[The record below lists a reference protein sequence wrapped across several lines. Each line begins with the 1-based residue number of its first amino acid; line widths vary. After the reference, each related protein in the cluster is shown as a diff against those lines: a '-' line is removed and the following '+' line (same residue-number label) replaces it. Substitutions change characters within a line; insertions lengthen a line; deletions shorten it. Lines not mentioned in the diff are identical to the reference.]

1 MKIEQRRVRGPELGP
16 QVEQTAL
23 LADPIYVGQVQGEEK
38 HNISKEEAKG
48 QECVISLVLSRHNK
62 NLKRPTFK
70 PSKCHSSRTDH
81 ISALG

>member
-38 HNISKEEAKG
+38 NNI
-48 QECVISLVLSRHNK
+48 
-62 NLKRPTFK
+62 
-70 PSKCHSSRTDH
+70 
-81 ISALG
+81 